1 MNKMSEVINKT
12 QHTDDDL
19 RAILALV
26 HHSLMHVTSKMVVMR
41 IQCSRY
47 HSIFTTSSILGEIC
61 IYICLFIQF
70 HAAGW

>member
-1 MNKMSEVINKT
+1 MSEVINKT

-26 HHSLMHVTSKMVVMR
+26 HHSLMHVTSKMVAMR
-41 IQCSRY
+41 MQCSRY
-47 HSIFTTSSILGEIC
+47 HSIFTRSKFVTRGNLY
-61 IYICLFIQF
+61 IYVYLFIQY